1 MAFLDPVLVA
11 ELLLLGTCTGFLAG
25 LLGVGGGMLMVPF
38 LTMILTHR
46 GVDVGLAVKMAIA
59 TAMTTIMFTSIAS
72 VRAHAKRGAVRWDI
86 VRHMAP
92 GIVVGALIAG
102 IGVFAMIKG
111 AALALAFAAFVS
123 FSALQMLRNRKP
135 APSRQMPG
143 AVGSA
148 AAGGLVGFVSGLVGA
163 GGAFIS
169 VPFMTWCNVPI
180 HLATGTSAALGFP
193 IALSNTVGYIV
204 GGWNLHTGVPGS
216 LGFVVL
222 PAMAVIS
229 VASVITA
236 PMGAKLAHSLDI
248 AQLKRVFAVLLFSL
262 AGYMTWRALFQA

>member
-38 LTMILTHR
+38 LTMMLTHQ
-46 GVDVGLAVKMAIA
+46 GVETGLAVKMAIA
-59 TAMTTIMFTSIAS
+59 TAMTTIMFTSVSS
-72 VRAHAKRGAVRWDI
+72 VRAHQKRGAVRWDI

-92 GIVVGALIAG
+92 GIVVGALVAG
-102 IGVFAMIKG
+102 VGVFALIKG
-111 AALALAFAAFVS
+111 RALAVAFAGFVG
-123 FSALQMLRNRKP
+123 FSAVQMLRGGKP
-135 APSRQMPG
+135 EAARQMPG
-143 AVGSA
+143 TLGSA
-148 AAGGLVGFVSGLVGA
+148 AAGGVVGFVSGLVGA

-193 IALSNTVGYIV
+193 IAAANTLGYVI

-222 PAMAVIS
+222 PAVAVIS
-229 VASVITA
+229 LASVVTA
-236 PMGAKLAHSLDI
+236 PIGAKVAHGMDTR
-248 AQLKRVFAVLLFSL
+248 QLKRVFALLLFSL
-262 AGYMTWRALFQA
+262 AGYMTWRAIS

>member
-46 GVDVGLAVKMAIA
+46 GVETGLAVKMAIA
-59 TAMTTIMFTSIAS
+59 TAMTTIMFTSLAS
-72 VRAHAKRGAVRWDI
+72 VRAHHQRGAVRWDI
-86 VRHMAP
+86 VRHMSP
-92 GIVVGALIAG
+92 GIVLGGLFAG
-102 IGVFAMIKG
+102 IGVFALIKG
-111 AALALAFAAFVS
+111 AALALAFAGFVS
-123 FSALQMLRNRKP
+123 FSAVQMLRGRKP
-135 APSRQMPG
+135 AATRQMPG
-143 AVGSA
+143 AIGA
-148 AAGGLVGFVSGLVGA
+148 GAAGGVIGFMSGLVGA

-193 IALSNTVGYIV
+193 IAAANTVGYIV
-204 GGWNLHTGVPGS
+204 GGWSLHTGVPGS
-216 LGFVVL
+216 LGFVVV

-229 VASVITA
+229 VASVGTA
-236 PMGAKLAHSLDI
+236 PLGAKLAHSLDTG
-248 AQLKRVFAVLLFSL
+248 QLKRLFAMLLFSL
-262 AGYMTWRALFQA
+262 ATYMTWRAFN

>member
-1 MAFLDPVLVA
+1 MGLLDPTLVA

-38 LTMILTHR
+38 LTMMLTHR
-46 GVDVGLAVKMAIA
+46 GVDAGLAVKMAIA

-72 VRAHAKRGAVRWDI
+72 VRAHQKRGAVRWDI

-102 IGVFAMIKG
+102 VGVFALIKG
-111 AALALAFAAFVS
+111 RALALAFAAFVS
-123 FSALQMLRNRKP
+123 FSAVQMLRGRKP
-135 APSRQMPG
+135 EATRQMPG
-143 AVGSA
+143 PVGSA
-148 AAGGLVGFVSGLVGA
+148 AAGSVVGFVSGLVGA

-193 IALSNTVGYIV
+193 IAMANTVGYVI
-204 GGWNLHTGVPGS
+204 GGWTLHSGVPGS

-236 PMGAKLAHSLDI
+236 PLGARVAHGMDTK
-248 AQLKRVFAVLLFSL
+248 QLKRVFALLLFSL
-262 AGYMTWRALFQA
+262 AAYMAWRAFN